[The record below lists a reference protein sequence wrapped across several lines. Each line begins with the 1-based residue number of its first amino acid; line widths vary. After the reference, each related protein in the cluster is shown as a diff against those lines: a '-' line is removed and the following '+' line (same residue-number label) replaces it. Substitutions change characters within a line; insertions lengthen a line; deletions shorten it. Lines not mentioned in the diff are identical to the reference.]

1 MALVL
6 VPAFCLLSGAYA
18 QEWSVKFTPGPLVGW
33 TGSCVTIPCS
43 FTYPAGWTVSAVI
56 WIQDRDQTIYHRDE
70 ARVHARFKGRTR
82 YLGDLQHN
90 CSLRVAGL
98 RPSDQGTYRFRFEVV
113 GYGKSDGWWSKS
125 EQQLM
130 VSAPL
135 CQPAL
140 RLRMEPG
147 PSLTCSMGATCPHR
161 PSWYNRDGAW
171 RSPGQTSGRSG
182 ATELQ
187 ISPSQLDAGVA
198 LRCQVDGY
206 RDECDSDE
214 SQPLGTVTPNVPR
227 VKVLRPAGKAAL
239 REGDGFTLRCQAA
252 ALQPVTGYIWY
263 RGDVWLP
270 GAGQD
275 LRVEKA
281 AVSDGGSYACG
292 VWVSSPGWGYLSLSA
307 RESIEVQLTPPVRAP
322 TYILGPSVALVLLLL
337 VGLIGVIAW
346 SKRQSKRQGLSSDPD
361 QPGPE
366 ETPMSERIYENT
378 QHYGMGKPARLAPPG
393 PPSAP
398 TEVCPGSPD
407 GTGES
412 HIYSQPMNI
421 DRVLHVLSFP
431 TGQRRSHPM
440 RNSKDR
446 PRIFTASWSLPKLV
460 PTELCR
466 NPDQPETPLHGRDL
480 KHKEKPSLNGGR
492 SQQGPQAPTFH
503 CVGGCSSP
511 GSVPDPTPTPSLPSR
526 PHPCPAPPH
535 LFPPPKYAAS
545 SLLSPVPRWAGGA
558 GREGEALTG
567 AAGECLTPRLGS
579 SGHSSIGM
587 NGARPPAGVMWPSL
601 YWRT

>member
-214 SQPLGTVTPNVPR
+214 SQPLGTV
-227 VKVLRPAGKAAL
+227 
-239 REGDGFTLRCQAA
+239 
-252 ALQPVTGYIWY
+252 
-263 RGDVWLP
+263 
-270 GAGQD
+270 
-275 LRVEKA
+275 
-281 AVSDGGSYACG
+281 
-292 VWVSSPGWGYLSLSA
+292 
-307 RESIEVQLTPPVRAP
+307 TPPVRAP